1 MEYEKPQY
9 KEKDASE
16 MSSAMETRVS
26 DSLQSEE
33 VGQENNDDVDALNV
47 GWVPVGGGSFSG
59 QRNTQATVLRTCEVQ
74 QTVLRKE
81 KVVADDRGSVEDR
94 DGGAEKI

>member
-1 MEYEKPQY
+1 
-9 KEKDASE
+9 
-16 MSSAMETRVS
+16 
-26 DSLQSEE
+26 
-33 VGQENNDDVDALNV
+33 
-47 GWVPVGGGSFSG
+47 VGGGSFSG